1 MINMCKYC
9 KFLLMMLSL
18 FLFRFG
24 YCDECRA
31 SKDATSSCASSS
43 HPAAASSGHQ
53 AAAASSQAATAST
66 SSSNGNASGG
76 HHTQQIHRV
85 TIFSS
90 KATL

>member
-9 KFLLMMLSL
+9 NFLWMMLSL

-43 HPAAASSGHQ
+43 HPAAASSGNQ

-66 SSSNGNASGG
+66 SSSHGNTSVG

-85 TIFSS
+85 TI
-90 KATL
+90 LCYLID